1 MEAIIDVSG
10 KATAE
15 QGLEEMLDKVK
26 KTWEDLELVIN
37 PYKAIEVSEVQPFQP
52 FFEPFLSLL
61 EAFWMLLA
69 CLQVRFLRTARMS
82 SCLDPSKT
90 SPWPWKTPW

>member
-37 PYKAIEVSEVQPFQP
+37 PYKAIEVSEVQPF
-52 FFEPFLSLL
+52 
-61 EAFWMLLA
+61 
-69 CLQVRFLRTARMS
+69 
-82 SCLDPSKT
+82 
-90 SPWPWKTPW
+90 

>member
-1 MEAIIDVSG
+1 MRFTLGGLLAMGVDQHMEAIIDVSG

-37 PYKAIEVSEVQPFQP
+37 PYKA
-52 FFEPFLSLL
+52 LL
-61 EAFWMLLA
+61 
-69 CLQVRFLRTARMS
+69 
-82 SCLDPSKT
+82 
-90 SPWPWKTPW
+90 